1 VPSSANESNDRFLI
15 KLSGEAFAA
24 GDQGID
30 AAALDLVGG
39 ELLLAWRERP
49 RFAVVVG
56 GGNIFRGRS
65 ASSDAIDRIH
75 ADYVG
80 MLATV
85 INGIILQQWI
95 QAQGL
100 VSSVLSAF
108 PVGPMCNSYSPAEAN
123 ALIESGSLVI
133 LAGGTGCPFFTTD
146 TTASL
151 RALEIGAKTL
161 IKATRVDGVFDRDP
175 EKDSAAVKF
184 DVLDFE
190 TAISERLEVMDATAF
205 ALCRDNGLAIRVLN
219 ILVAGNLRRAVCGEE
234 IGTLVTGRSVNC
246 D

>member
-1 VPSSANESNDRFLI
+1 MASSANEIDDRFLI

-24 GDQGID
+24 GAQGVD
-30 AAALDLVGG
+30 AAALDFVGG

-56 GGNIFRGRS
+56 GGNFYRGRS
-65 ASSDAIDRIH
+65 ATPGVIEPIH

-85 INGIILQQWI
+85 MNGIILQQWI
-95 QAQGL
+95 QAQGFA
-100 VSSVLSAF
+100 SAVLSAF
-108 PVGPMCNSYSPAEAN
+108 PVGPICRSYSPAEATTLLD
-123 ALIESGSLVI
+123 AGSLVI

-161 IKATRVDGVFDRDP
+161 IKATRVDGIFDRDP

-190 TAISERLEVMDATAF
+190 TAMSKRLEVMDATAF
-205 ALCRDNGLAIRVLN
+205 ALCRDNGLAIRV
-219 ILVAGNLRRAVCGEE
+219 IDIHVAGNLCKAVRGEK
-234 IGTLVTGRSVNC
+234 IGTLVT
-246 D
+246 

>member
-1 VPSSANESNDRFLI
+1 MPSSVNDISDRFLI

-24 GDQGID
+24 GNRGVD
-30 AAALDLVGG
+30 ATALDLVGG
-39 ELLLAWRERP
+39 ELLHAWRERP

-56 GGNIFRGRS
+56 GGNFFRGRS
-65 ASSDAIDRIH
+65 AAPSVIDRVH

-85 INGIILQQWI
+85 MNGIILQQWL
-95 QAQGL
+95 QAKG
-100 VSSVLSAF
+100 VTSAVLSAF
-108 PVGPMCNSYSPAEAN
+108 PVGRMCDSYSPAEAN
-123 ALIESGSLVI
+123 ALLESGSLVI
-133 LAGGTGCPFFTTD
+133 LVGGTGCPFFTTD

-175 EKDSAAVKF
+175 EKDDSAVKF
-184 DVLDFE
+184 DVLDFQ
-190 TAISERLEVMDATAF
+190 TAISKRLEIMDATAF
-205 ALCRDNGLAIRVLN
+205 ALCRDNGLDIRVLN
-219 ILVAGNLRRAVCGEE
+219 IKVAGNLHRAVCGHE
-234 IGTLVTGRSVNC
+234 IGTLVTGRSVNH

>member
-1 VPSSANESNDRFLI
+1 VLTLGNEFNDRFLI

-24 GDQGID
+24 GGQGID
-30 AAALDLVGG
+30 AAALDLIGG

-56 GGNIFRGRS
+56 GGNFYRGRS
-65 ASSDAIDRIH
+65 ATPRPIDRVH

-85 INGIILQQWI
+85 MNGIILQQWI
-95 QAQGL
+95 QSQGFT
-100 VSSVLSAF
+100 SAVLSAF
-108 PVGPMCNSYSPAEAN
+108 QVGPMCNSYNPAEAN
-123 ALIESGSLVI
+123 ALLDSGSLVI

-175 EKDSAAVKF
+175 EKDNAAVKF
-184 DVLDFE
+184 DELDFE
-190 TAISERLEVMDATAF
+190 TAISERLDVMDATAF
-205 ALCRDNGLAIRVLN
+205 ALCRDNDLAIRVLD
-219 ILVAGNLRRAVCGEE
+219 IRIAGNLRRAVRGEE
-234 IGTLVTGRSVNC
+234 IGTLVTGRSVKH

>member
-1 VPSSANESNDRFLI
+1 MPSPANEIADRFLI

-24 GDQGID
+24 GDHGID
-30 AAALDLVGG
+30 AAAIDFVGG

-65 ASSDAIDRIH
+65 ASPDVIDRIH

-85 INGIILQQWI
+85 MNGIILQQWI

-100 VSSVLSAF
+100 TSSVLSAF
-108 PVGPMCNSYSPAEAN
+108 PVGSMCNSYSPAEAN
-123 ALIESGSLVI
+123 ALLESGSLVI

-175 EKDSAAVKF
+175 EKDNAAVKF

-190 TAISERLEVMDATAF
+190 TAISERLEIMDTTAF
-205 ALCRDNGLAIRVLN
+205 ALCRDNGLAIRVLDVR
-219 ILVAGNLRRAVCGEE
+219 VAGNLRRAVCGEA
-234 IGTLVTGRSVNC
+234 IGTLVTGRSVN
-246 D
+246 DD